1 MHPLTY
7 VVGMSKKNLDGDEDA
22 KSGLKPNEAAL
33 HLLDRIPDPG
43 PNESVME
50 YWRRLG
56 PLATQAT
63 MIRALHGDHQASA
76 TLFKMVEAPVVSEV
90 QLSQITD
97 GAGGQMRSITAQ
109 MAMLTDINSG
119 KGSVTRRRK

>member
-1 MHPLTY
+1 MHPLIY
-7 VVGMSKKNLDGDEDA
+7 VVGMPKKNLDGDEDA
-22 KSGLKPNEAAL
+22 KSGLKPSEAAL
-33 HLLDRIPDPG
+33 HLLGRIPEPG